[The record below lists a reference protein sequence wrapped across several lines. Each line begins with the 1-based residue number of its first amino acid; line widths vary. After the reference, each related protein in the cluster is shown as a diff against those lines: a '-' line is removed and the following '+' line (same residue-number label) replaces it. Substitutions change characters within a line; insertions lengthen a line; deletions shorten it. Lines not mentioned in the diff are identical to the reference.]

1 VGTSTDGHRAFAAG
15 HLARDKIIA
24 AVLLTI
30 VGVIGVASW
39 SRRSRNTAQRRL
51 AVTPRRS
58 IRTPNGEVLDCG
70 GGRDP
75 AVGRVR
81 DTRVVMR
88 IIRIL
93 RRAVMMAVFGLA
105 RIVLPAFGVVPPE
118 WLMNAGREQPPVTAS
133 SRDARLGDDPRN
145 T

>member
-1 VGTSTDGHRAFAAG
+1 MR
-15 HLARDKIIA
+15 
-24 AVLLTI
+24 
-30 VGVIGVASW
+30 VI
-39 SRRSRNTAQRRL
+39 
-51 AVTPRRS
+51 
-58 IRTPNGEVLDCG
+58 
-70 GGRDP
+70 
-75 AVGRVR
+75 RV
-81 DTRVVMR
+81 
-88 IIRIL
+88 L